1 MLVRFTQPSK
11 ASALM
16 VFSVLGRTTV
26 VRLFAPSNASAGIS
40 VTPSGTVT
48 FVTAA
53 SQNMFEPVDV
63 NNFG

>member
-1 MLVRFTQPSK
+1 MLVRLVQPSK

-26 VRLFAPSNASAGIS
+26 VRLFALLNASAGIS

-48 FVTAA
+48 FVTAV
-53 SQNMFEPVDV
+53 SQSMFELVVV
-63 NNFG
+63 NDFG